1 MIFGILLHNK
11 NPSSIN
17 TSMEDNGYETARLKG
32 VDVLGNVCVMLRQR
46 GLRITSIFGQESV
59 AMDPFPERALPSAED
74 HSESE
79 RAVVA
84 AAAAAGRRGGGVARA
99 AVVVSQAEAVVV
111 PAGSA
116 TAAEVIIKASY
127 LARPPQGTS
136 SALHVE
142 RGIYAAG
149 DELWVF
155 MLGGA
160 GKVGIKQVRQIHNA
174 YIDARPMPKVVLI
187 LTREKMS
194 SQAGDMIRRDGVHL
208 EKFFL
213 SEISYNITRH
223 FLVPRHWM
231 LSVEESAALKKKY
244 SKLALQ
250 SRDDAISKYHGL
262 YPGDVVG
269 YNRVRLGSMGGI
281 YYREVV

>member
-1 MIFGILLHNK
+1 
-11 NPSSIN
+11 
-17 TSMEDNGYETARLKG
+17 MEDNGYETARLKG

-46 GLRITSIFGQESV
+46 GLKITSILGQESV
-59 AMDPFPERALPSAED
+59 AMDPFPESTLPSAED

-79 RAVVA
+79 RAIVA
-84 AAAAAGRRGGGVARA
+84 AAARRGAADHPRCGAAAG
-99 AVVVSQAEAVVV
+99 EAG
-111 PAGSA
+111 GSA
-116 TAAEVIIKASY
+116 AAAEVIIKAAY
-127 LARPPQGTS
+127 PACPPRGTS

-142 RGIYAAG
+142 RGVYAAG

-155 MLGGA
+155 MLGGV

-231 LSVEESAALKKKY
+231 LSVEESTALKKKY

>member
-1 MIFGILLHNK
+1 
-11 NPSSIN
+11 
-17 TSMEDNGYETARLKG
+17 MEDNGYETARLKG

-111 PAGSA
+111 VPAGSA

-155 MLGGA
+155 MLGA

-194 SQAGDMIRRDGVHL
+194 SQAGDMIRRDGVHM